1 MNVGKFGI
9 REVNQL
15 SDPYVNPFPGMNPY
29 LETLGLWPDV
39 HNRLIG
45 ATSSFLRRNLPIR
58 YSVVTEERV
67 VVGHNPPEETR
78 RRYAIPDVAISGDAA
93 APVPGSDV
101 RRSADGAVTV
111 LIPEVYWFRQK
122 FLTIREQ
129 SRGYAVAI
137 LEILSPSN
145 KYQGEGRREYVDKR
159 LRILESATH
168 LVEIDL
174 VRAGDP
180 LPLDGY
186 AGDTPYSILV
196 SRNEL
201 RPSAELYPFGLQSGI
216 PDFVVPLLN
225 DEDEPTLRLGE
236 IVNDIYLQDLYGRL
250 VDYSRDPAGPL
261 SAADRE
267 WIDQMLCEKGLRS

>member
-1 MNVGKFGI
+1 M
-9 REVNQL
+9 
-15 SDPYVNPFPGMNPY
+15 SDPYINPFPGMNPY

-45 ATSSFLRRNLPIR
+45 AISSFLRRSLPIR

-67 VVGHNPPEETR
+67 VIGHNPPEEPR
-78 RRYAIPDVAISGDAA
+78 RRYAIPDVAIS
-93 APVPGSDV
+93 SDV
-101 RRSADGAVTV
+101 VSPNPRHAVRQSDGGALTV
-111 LIPEVYWFRQK
+111 LIPEVYWSRQK

-129 SRGYAVAI
+129 SRGYAVAV

-145 KYQGEGRREYVDKR
+145 KYPGEGRREYIDKR

-180 LPLDGY
+180 LPLEGYDGD
-186 AGDTPYSILV
+186 APYSVLV

-201 RPSAELYPFGLQSGI
+201 RPSAEFYPFELQSSI
-216 PDFVVPLLN
+216 PDIVVPLLN

-236 IVNDIYLQDLYGRL
+236 IVNGIYLQDS
-250 VDYSRDPAGPL
+250 YSRLFDYNLDPAGPL
-261 SAADRE
+261 AVADRE
-267 WIDQMLCEKGLRS
+267 WIDRMLREKGLRT

>member
-1 MNVGKFGI
+1 M
-9 REVNQL
+9 
-15 SDPYVNPFPGMNPY
+15 SDPFVNPFPGMNPY

-45 ATSSFLRRNLPIR
+45 AVSSFLRRNLPIR

-67 VVGHNPPEETR
+67 VIGHNPPEEPR
-78 RRYAIPDVAISGDAA
+78 RRYAIPDVSISSDAV
-93 APVPGSDV
+93 APSPEGHARNVDL
-101 RRSADGAVTV
+101 RAVTV
-111 LIPEVYWFRQK
+111 LIPEVYWSRQK

-129 SRGYAVAI
+129 SRGYAVAV

-145 KYQGEGRREYVDKR
+145 KYQGEGRREYIDKR

-180 LPLDGY
+180 MPVEGY
-186 AGDTPYSILV
+186 SGDTPYNILV

-201 RPSAELYPFGLQSGI
+201 RPSAELYPFGVQSRI
-216 PDFVVPLLN
+216 PDIVVPLLS

-236 IVNDIYLQDLYGRL
+236 LVRDIYLQDLYGRL
-250 VDYSRDPAGPL
+250 VNYHDDPTGPL
-261 SAADRE
+261 SVDDRG
-267 WIDQMLCEKGLRS
+267 WIDRILREKGLRE

>member
-1 MNVGKFGI
+1 M
-9 REVNQL
+9 
-15 SDPYVNPFPGMNPY
+15 SDPFVNPFPGMNPY

-45 ATSSFLRRNLPIR
+45 AVSSFLRRNLPIR

-67 VVGHNPPEETR
+67 VIGHNPPEEPR
-78 RRYAIPDVAISGDAA
+78 RRYAIPDVVVSSDAA
-93 APVPGSDV
+93 GPNPDAAV
-101 RRSADGAVTV
+101 REVDHRAVTV
-111 LIPEVYWFRQK
+111 LIPEVYWSRQK

-129 SRGYAVAI
+129 SRGYAVTV

-145 KYQGEGRREYVDKR
+145 KYQGEGRREYIDKR

-168 LVEIDL
+168 FVEIDL

-180 LPLDGY
+180 MSVEGYDG
-186 AGDTPYSILV
+186 DSPYNILV

-201 RPSAELYPFGLQSGI
+201 RPSAELYPFGIQSDI
-216 PDFVVPLLN
+216 PDIVVPLLN

-236 IVNDIYLQDLYGRL
+236 LVNDIYLQDLYGRL
-250 VDYSRDPAGPL
+250 VNYEDDPSGPL
-261 SAADRE
+261 SANDRA
-267 WIDQMLCEKGLRS
+267 WLDRTLRQKGLRD